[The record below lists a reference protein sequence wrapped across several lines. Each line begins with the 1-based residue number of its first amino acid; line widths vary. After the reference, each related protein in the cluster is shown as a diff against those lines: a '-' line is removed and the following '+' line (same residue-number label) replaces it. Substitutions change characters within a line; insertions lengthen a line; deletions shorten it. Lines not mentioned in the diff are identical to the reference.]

1 MWNWIR
7 EHCPEDERQKGRSKV
22 TRKIDVTAT
31 GMNLRTVRMRKGY
44 RVIDVADMMQVSAGS
59 VSHWENGDFLPC
71 TVRLVQLADLY
82 GVPVDHLIIRS
93 MK

>member
-22 TRKIDVTAT
+22 TRKIDLIAT
-31 GMNLRTVRMRKGY
+31 GMNLRAVRMRKGY
-44 RVIDVADMMQVSAGS
+44 RAIDVADMMQVSSGS

-71 TVRLVQLADLY
+71 TVRLVRLAELY
-82 GVPVDHLIIRS
+82 GVPIDSLIIRRAE
-93 MK
+93 

>member
-1 MWNWIR
+1 
-7 EHCPEDERQKGRSKV
+7 
-22 TRKIDVTAT
+22 
-31 GMNLRTVRMRKGY
+31 MRKGY
-44 RVIDVADMMQVSAGS
+44 RAMDVADMMQVSSAS

>member
-1 MWNWIR
+1 M
-7 EHCPEDERQKGRSKV
+7 
-22 TRKIDVTAT
+22 TRKIDLTAT
-31 GMNLRTVRMRKGY
+31 GMNLRAVRMRKGY
-44 RVIDVADMMQVSAGS
+44 RAMDVAEMMQVSSAS

>member
-1 MWNWIR
+1 M
-7 EHCPEDERQKGRSKV
+7 

>member
-1 MWNWIR
+1 MMMVLR
-7 EHCPEDERQKGRSKV
+7 TADERQKGQRKA
-22 TRKIDVTAT
+22 TGKIDLAAT
-31 GMNLRTVRMRKGY
+31 GMNLQAVRMRKGY
-44 RVIDVADMMQVSAGS
+44 GAIDAADMIRVSSAS
-59 VSHWENGDFLPC
+59 VPHWENGDFLPC

>member
-1 MWNWIR
+1 
-7 EHCPEDERQKGRSKV
+7 
-22 TRKIDVTAT
+22 
-31 GMNLRTVRMRKGY
+31 MRKGY